1 MAVRRGRGNL
11 GGSSGTSLVAG
22 TVGQGVAMT
31 KMDNPRVFV
40 PPPLIFG
47 GLLLIGLL
55 VDRSKE
61 TDALMQI
68 AGVATG
74 LTGLALIAVA
84 LGLFRSSKTRPE
96 PWQPT
101 SALVVSG
108 IFRMTRNPM
117 YLGMAVL
124 SLGIALFFASL
135 PAVLLTALAVLII
148 DRWVIAREE
157 AYLTRRFGEPYAAYR
172 RKVRRWL

>member
-1 MAVRRGRGNL
+1 MMGAP
-11 GGSSGTSLVAG
+11 A
-22 TVGQGVAMT
+22 
-31 KMDNPRVFV
+31 DNPRVFV
-40 PPPLIFG
+40 PPPLIFA

-55 VDRSKE
+55 VDRSKQ
-61 TDALMQI
+61 TDALMQV

-96 PWQPT
+96 PWQPS

-108 IFRMTRNPM
+108 IYRRTRNPM
-117 YLGMAVL
+117 YLGMALL

-135 PAVLLTALAVLII
+135 PATILTLIAAI
-148 DRWVIAREE
+148 VVDHTVIVREE
-157 AYLTRRFGEPYAAYR
+157 AYLLRRFGEEYIDYR
-172 RKVRRWL
+172 RGVRRWL